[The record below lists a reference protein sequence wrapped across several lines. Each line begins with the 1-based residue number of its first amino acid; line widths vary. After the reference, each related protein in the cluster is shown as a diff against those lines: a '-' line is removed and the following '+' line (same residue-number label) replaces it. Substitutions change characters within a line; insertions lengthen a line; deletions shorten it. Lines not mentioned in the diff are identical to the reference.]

1 VLKRAFCLAILSAL
15 STTYSVSARPLEGV
29 RDLQQSAS
37 LRAEDLTERPELWQW
52 EHPRIAQKVPEDE
65 GTLLD
70 EVTVTATRRPVPVS
84 ETTTPSYVVT
94 KEDFTALGA
103 TTVADALQLI
113 PGFQTQ
119 PGGAANAGRSFLRG
133 FDDSRFQI
141 FRDGLPLPRAAN
153 NRNDP
158 SRLQIEDIERIE
170 VLSGGATLRYGQ
182 GAVGGVINLITETPK
197 GLPKVSLRYDT
208 GSYGFSRYTA
218 KYSGGDD
225 TFSYNLVFS
234 SQVAFNNFP
243 FAITVP
249 NTAQFYGPTTNP
261 NAQSPV
267 PNSTSNSFALG
278 QSTGAADP
286 SNGSAIDLFGYL
298 KPEVGPPLTIRGR
311 TDAGGNASDSYSAKV
326 SFKPNPD
333 NRLILRF
340 SANNNRFAGG
350 AGVYALGVCRP
361 GQSNLANPTL
371 ATERFLPV
379 NPDSSELP
387 CNFQRYLVRTP
398 STSLGFPYR
407 LLTSGDGSLVFPPG
421 QPYGIAE
428 NAIGTG
434 DFYQVTTQSSNE
446 VALLWD
452 LTLTPATS
460 INSYAYFNDFKG
472 TSYVPTPFL
481 TNTNLFPNGYDPSSV
496 VQPAFN
502 GKRFEI
508 QSVLNTPLSPGQT
521 LAIGLNYS
529 QNGIF
534 QFQNQG
540 TSFVDQTISTTSL
553 FITDDISFSR
563 QWKGTAG
570 LRYTYSTQ
578 YGQVLTPAFGVRFT
592 PNPVISFRANWSQ
605 VFNAPSLRDLY
616 ISNGTTQANPNLR
629 PETGITYDIGLDYI
643 PSRDLN
649 FQFTYF
655 NTTLDGNIGTFSF
668 RNPDLTNLAVPFLSR
683 RENIDS
689 RRASGIELVGT
700 WRLNDQV
707 NLRLSWTNTDARQF
721 GGTDNVN
728 SNFLFFYQY
737 QEPFISFNAVSLS
750 ATYRNAGLTVGL
762 VGRYDGG
769 KRRGENLFG
778 VGAYAALDL
787 NIEIPISANCFFT
800 ANVANLTDT
809 QYEAFAGVPAPGTTF
824 RLGARLEFGGSEEPK
839 GRPPRGS

>member
-1 VLKRAFCLAILSAL
+1 M
-15 STTYSVSARPLEGV
+15 
-29 RDLQQSAS
+29 
-37 LRAEDLTERPELWQW
+37 RAEDLAERPELWQW

-70 EVTVTATRRPVPVS
+70 EVTVTATRRPVALS
-84 ETTTPSYVVT
+84 ETTTPNYVVT

-113 PGFQTQ
+113 PGFQGQ
-119 PGGAANAGRSFLRG
+119 PSGSANAGRSFLRG

-208 GSYGFSRYTA
+208 GTYGFSRYTA

-261 NAQSPV
+261 NVQSPI
-267 PNSTSNSFALG
+267 PNTMGNSYALG
-278 QSTGAADP
+278 QSTRAADA
-286 SNGSAIDLFGYL
+286 SNSSAIDLFGYL
-298 KPEVGPPLTIRGR
+298 KPEVGSPLTIRGR
-311 TDAGGNASDSYSAKV
+311 TDAGGNASDSYSAKLA
-326 SFKPNPD
+326 FKPNPD

-340 SANNNRFAGG
+340 SANNNRFSGG

-387 CNFQRYLVRTP
+387 CDFQRYLVRTP

-407 LLTSGDGSLVFPPG
+407 LLTSGDGALVFPPG

-452 LTLTPATS
+452 LTLTPTTF
-460 INSYAYFNDFKG
+460 INSYVYFNDFKG

-502 GKRFEI
+502 GKRFEV
-508 QSVLNTPLSPGQT
+508 QSVLNTPLSPGQI

-578 YGQVLTPAFGVRFT
+578 YGQVLTPAVGVRFT
-592 PNPVISFRANWSQ
+592 PNPVFSFRANWSQ
-605 VFNAPSLRDLY
+605 VFNAPNLRDLY

-649 FQFTYF
+649 FQLTYF
-655 NTTLDGNIGTFSF
+655 STTLDGNIGTFSF

-778 VGAYAALDL
+778 VGAFAALDL

-824 RLGARLEFGGSEEPK
+824 RLGARLEFGGGEEPK